1 MMGWNTIEEM
11 FDALHNTK
19 EPYIIL
25 RNYEEIDADNFYTS
39 GHADIDF
46 LARNGKRFAKCIHA
60 YPRFT
65 SDDGIHYKVLI
76 AGTEVVIDV
85 RSVGDGYY
93 DANWERALLHNRV
106 LLDERFYIP
115 DKENYYYTLV
125 YHAILQKK
133 ELAADYLFRLNKM
146 AENLGVQAKTEQ
158 EHFKA
163 LERYM
168 KEKRYYY
175 TIPYD
180 IWVPLRQELI
190 DIKMVKRQMNVRVR
204 DIYTGLLQFGSNVKK
219 HIIHR

>member
-1 MMGWNTIEEM
+1 MLGWNTIEEM
-11 FDALHNTK
+11 FDALHNAK

-25 RNYEEIDADNFYTS
+25 RNYEEIDADNFYTT

-46 LARNGKRFAKCIHA
+46 LTRNGKRFAKCIHA

-65 SDDGIHYKVLI
+65 SDDGIHYEVLI

-133 ELAADYLFRLNKM
+133 ELAVDYLFRLNKM
-146 AENLGVQAKTEQ
+146 AEYLGIQAKTEQ
-158 EHFKA
+158 EHLTA
-163 LERYM
+163 LERFL
-168 KEKRYYY
+168 KEKGYYY

-180 IWVPLRQELI
+180 IWVPRRRELI
-190 DIKMVKRQMNVRVR
+190 DLKMIKRQMNVRKR
-204 DIYTGLLQFGSNVKK
+204 DICTKLLQFGSKVKRF
-219 HIIHR
+219 IVRR

>member
-1 MMGWNTIEEM
+1 MTGWNNIEEV
-11 FDALHNTK
+11 FAALHTVK
-19 EPYIIL
+19 EEYIIL

-39 GHADIDF
+39 GHADVDF
-46 LARNGKRFAKCIHA
+46 LARDGRRFAKQIHA
-60 YPRFT
+60 YPRFV

-93 DANWERALLHNRV
+93 DANWEMALLHNRV
-106 LLDERFYIP
+106 MLDGRFYIP
-115 DKENYYYTLV
+115 DKENTYYSLV

-133 ELAADYLFRLNKM
+133 ELAEDYLRRLNKM

-158 EHFKA
+158 EHLSV

-168 KEKRYYY
+168 KEKGYFY
-175 TIPYD
+175 TVPYD

-190 DIKMVKRQMNVRVR
+190 DDKMVRYQMNVRIR
-204 DIYTGLLQFGSNVKK
+204 DICTKLMQFGSKVKK
-219 HIIHR
+219 FIFRR